1 MSAIRIKKEDFEL
14 MSNKDVAILILENSK
29 RPKSTADLFK
39 KIIKLGNLP
48 EKVFEEKVGDFYTVL
63 ATSKEFVQLDDGR
76 WDLKTKHKSN
86 VMKIDD
92 SEEEDEEEEILIDDF
107 ENAPVEDNYDDEDEP
122 YTDDELDDDLKD
134 LVIIDEDELDL
145 NN

>member
-14 MSNKDVAILILENSK
+14 MSNKDVAVLLLENSK

-92 SEEEDEEEEILIDDF
+92 SEEEDEEEILIDDF
-107 ENAPVEDNYDDEDEP
+107 ENAPVEDNYDDEDET
-122 YTDDELDDDLKD
+122 YTEDELDDDLKD

>member
-1 MSAIRIKKEDFEL
+1 MTYKEEFIKFMEL
-14 MSNKDVAILILENSK
+14 SNKDVAILILENSK

>member
-1 MSAIRIKKEDFEL
+1 MYAEAANAIDHQFYLDAKWYIDE
-14 MSNKDVAILILENSK
+14 AI
-29 RPKSTADLFK
+29 T
-39 KIIKLGNLP
+39 
-48 EKVFEEKVGDFYTVL
+48 VFEEKVGDFYTVL

-92 SEEEDEEEEILIDDF
+92 SEEEDEEEILIDDF

-122 YTDDELDDDLKD
+122 YTEDELDDDLKD

>member
-48 EKVFEEKVGDFYTVL
+48 EKVFEEKVGDFYTAL